1 MNSSDS
7 FKNKPVKEKL
17 KNVFYH
23 VNMWY
28 LVLAIAALVIAFMK
42 HQYIGAVI
50 VVVITIIGIVYNYT
64 VIKKF
69 GIRLVEPVNGLVEAA
84 AKFEKGDFDIGTPY
98 ESEDEFGAISKS
110 FEHAAG
116 TLKHMVS
123 DLSQIVGEFSKGN
136 FAAHSSHSEVY
147 AGELK
152 EVLDGLNGMADKVS
166 NTMSSIMETS
176 ERVSV
181 GSSQMAESAQDIAEG
196 ATNQATSVQKL
207 ADTVE
212 KVTEQVVENTKSTDI
227 VHDKAKLVG
236 EEAAHSEDKMNELVD
251 AMKTIDE
258 TTRNIEKIIADIE
271 NIAAQTNLLSLNA
284 SIEAARAGE
293 SGRGFAVVADQI
305 RQLAEQSANSAV
317 ESKKLIDESL
327 AEVDTGNRIT
337 AETKDAMKLVIGD
350 LDEIL
355 SEVAKIRTASDKQE
369 ISVKEIESRVEEIND
384 VIQTNSAAAQQ
395 TSAMSEELTA
405 SATSLDGLIGEF
417 KIRK

>member
-23 VNMWY
+23 VNIWY

-84 AKFEKGDFDIGTPY
+84 AKFEKG
-98 ESEDEFGAISKS
+98 
-110 FEHAAG
+110 
-116 TLKHMVS
+116 
-123 DLSQIVGEFSKGN
+123 N
-136 FAAHSSHSEVY
+136 FAAYSSHSDVY

-166 NTMSSIMETS
+166 NTMGSIMETS

-355 SEVAKIRTASDKQE
+355 NEVAKIRTASDKQE

>member
-1 MNSSDS
+1 MNNSDS
-7 FKNKPVKEKL
+7 LKNKPIREKL
-17 KNVFYH
+17 INVFYR
-23 VNMWY
+23 VNIWY
-28 LVLAIAALVIAFMK
+28 LLLAIAALVIAFME

-50 VVVITIIGIVYNYT
+50 VAVITIVGIVYNYT
-64 VIKKF
+64 VIKQLGGK
-69 GIRLVEPVNGLVEAA
+69 LVEPVNSLVEAA

-98 ESEDEFGAISKS
+98 ESEDEFGTISKS

-123 DLSQIVGEFSKGN
+123 DLSQIVEEFSKGN

-152 EVLDGLNGMADKVS
+152 EVLDKLNGMADKVS
-166 NTMSSIMETS
+166 NTMSSIKETS
-176 ERVSV
+176 ERVSA

-196 ATNQATSVQKL
+196 ATNQATSVQQL

-327 AEVDTGNRIT
+327 AEVETGNRIT

-369 ISVKEIESRVEEIND
+369 VSVKEIENRVEEIND

-405 SATSLDGLIGEF
+405 SATSLDGLIGDF
-417 KIRK
+417 KIRQ

>member
-1 MNSSDS
+1 
-7 FKNKPVKEKL
+7 
-17 KNVFYH
+17 
-23 VNMWY
+23 
-28 LVLAIAALVIAFMK
+28 
-42 HQYIGAVI
+42 
-50 VVVITIIGIVYNYT
+50 
-64 VIKKF
+64 
-69 GIRLVEPVNGLVEAA
+69 
-84 AKFEKGDFDIGTPY
+84 
-98 ESEDEFGAISKS
+98 
-110 FEHAAG
+110 
-116 TLKHMVS
+116 
-123 DLSQIVGEFSKGN
+123 
-136 FAAHSSHSEVY
+136 
-147 AGELK
+147 
-152 EVLDGLNGMADKVS
+152 
-166 NTMSSIMETS
+166 
-176 ERVSV
+176 
-181 GSSQMAESAQDIAEG
+181 
-196 ATNQATSVQKL
+196 
-207 ADTVE
+207 
-212 KVTEQVVENTKSTDI
+212 
-227 VHDKAKLVG
+227 
-236 EEAAHSEDKMNELVD
+236 MNELVD